1 MPILGILPKLK
12 KFFFSWFNF
21 GPERPWV
28 LLFFVILVL
37 AFSARWRLNFL
48 AKTEL
53 TPAFGGV
60 YQEGLAASRAE
71 LDQIIEKLTKSSFF
85 YFDAQKNLQ
94 PYLAKDYTV
103 SADAKTFTVNL
114 KDGVSLDETFAAL
127 EKRKD
132 LFANIELKKT
142 PPATIQFILRQS
154 YGPFLAT
161 LTTPLFES
169 GPFILEKEDA
179 KQVVLAVNQNA
190 LNKPYLERL
199 IFNLYPEKKS
209 AQMALK
215 QKEVMGF
222 LGAEEKKGN
231 QNLYELTLPF
241 YQILFFNLAKPNLT
255 LENRAKILEGNL
267 PKEQSLEIL
276 TNLAEENI
284 AKAQEL
290 KRDFEKTGAN
300 IKVKSAET
308 KEVNE
313 RLKKG
318 DFETALTWIDLGCE
332 NDPYPFW
339 HSKEIGGEGRNF
351 SSVKN
356 IKIDQSLEEL
366 RKKNN
371 LADQEKQWQEAKKI
385 LEQEKAAVFLG
396 QRILSFAVD
405 TKIKGISIGQ
415 GCNPASRFNEVWK
428 WYIKEK
434 REKKV

>member
-12 KFFFSWFNF
+12 KFFFLWFNF

-37 AFSARWRLNFL
+37 AFSARWRLNYL
-48 AKTEL
+48 AHTQL
-53 TPAFGGV
+53 APAFGGV
-60 YQEGLAASRAE
+60 YQEGLVASRAE
-71 LDQIIEKLTKSSFF
+71 LDQVVEKLTKSSFF

-103 SADAKTFTVNL
+103 SPDAKTFTLNL
-114 KDGVSLDETFAAL
+114 KDGISLDEIFAAL

-142 PPATIQFILRQS
+142 PPSTIQFVLRQS
-154 YGPFLAT
+154 YGPFLTT

-169 GPFILEKEDA
+169 GPFVLEKEDA
-179 KQVVLAVNQNA
+179 KQVVLAANPSA
-190 LNKPYLERL
+190 LFKPYLERL

-215 QKEVMGF
+215 QKEV
-222 LGAEEKKGN
+222 LGLLSAEEKKEN
-231 QNLYELTLPF
+231 QNQYELTLPF
-241 YQILFFNLAKPNLT
+241 YQILFFNFQKPNLT
-255 LENRAKILEGNL
+255 LENRAKLLEGNL
-267 PKEQSLEIL
+267 TADQSVEIL

-284 AKAQEL
+284 SKAQQL
-290 KRDFEKTGAN
+290 KRDFERAGAS
-300 IKVKSAET
+300 IKIKSAET

-351 SSVKN
+351 SGAKN

-371 LADQEKQWQEAKKI
+371 LADQEKQWQEVKKV
-385 LEQEKAAVFLG
+385 LEQEKAAMFLG
-396 QRILSFAVD
+396 QRVLSFAVD
-405 TKIKGISIGQ
+405 SKVKGISIGQ